1 MVCVEVREV
10 GIDQIMWILVGQGE
24 KMGFYLHHIWKLLK
38 GFKQEVTRTD
48 LPLKRPLWL
57 LCGEGARRPGGK
69 QGGQ

>member
-24 KMGFYLHHIWKLLK
+24 KMGFYSHHICKLLK
-38 GFKQEVTRTD
+38 GFKQGVTRSD
-48 LPLKRPLWL
+48 LHLKRPLWF
-57 LCGEGARRPGGK
+57 LCGEGARRPEGK